1 MIDIYEQM
9 TEHLE
14 EVRLAVD
21 NYPLPKM
28 IAEMVTKRRRAI
40 EISELRAQ
48 DSISQHLSWG
58 FYHHNMIECA
68 GGTMDP
74 ILWEMLYQELSEE
87 QDIFS
92 VASLHALA
100 LTVDASPSKMCIV
113 CEGMKEMK
121 VDGKTTPEFV
131 ALAHDM
137 KLNIE
142 ELSPPI
148 VGISVEDVPAINE
161 LIGAI
166 LGPEYDIFTLM
177 NNAHTGADVSLS

>member
-14 EVRLAVD
+14 KVQLSID

-28 IAEMVTKRRRAI
+28 IAEMITKRKHAI
-40 EISELRAQ
+40 ELSELRAQ

-58 FYHHNMIECA
+58 FYHHSMLEHV

-74 ILWEMLYQELSEE
+74 VIWEMLYQELTKE

-92 VASLHALA
+92 PASLHALM

-137 KLNIE
+137 KLNIQ
-142 ELSPPI
+142 ELNPPI
-148 VGISVEDVPAINE
+148 VGISLEDVPVINE

-166 LGPEYDIFTLM
+166 LGPDHDIFTLM
-177 NNAHTGADVSLS
+177 DNAHTGADVNLS